1 MTPKSETKDPN
12 ALSKV
17 VPTAAPMVLAKPS
30 FLDERPVEGVE
41 EMSKYITYPR
51 LKLIQKMAN
60 RETLDKFD
68 IGSMV
73 LMPDGIV
80 VAPIAKDA
88 RGRSEKESAPLRFVP
103 IAFFEQWCTWGDI
116 KDRAKGS
123 PILDSTTD
131 PNHPIAIKAR
141 NKDTREEIRGSGD
154 DQKKIRHVEHLN
166 FLVKIHHEGNP
177 ADGQLAMLSF
187 ARGSHRDGR
196 NLAKLIKMRRT
207 SPFYCVFEMKTK
219 FIERDGNDWYV
230 PSIDNPTEGSAWIE
244 SKEIADQMKEMHES
258 AMALIKSNR
267 INVVH
272 DGEEDTD
279 SGATVELDSSEV

>member
-1 MTPKSETKDPN
+1 MTTKSEVKDPN
-12 ALSKV
+12 LLAKV
-17 VPTAAPMVLAKPS
+17 NPTAAPMVLARPA
-30 FLDERPVEGVE
+30 FLDARPVEGVE

-51 LKLIQKMAN
+51 LKIIQKMAA

-68 IGSMV
+68 IGSLV
-73 LMPDGIV
+73 LMPDGVV
-80 VAPIAKDA
+80 VAPIGKDA
-88 RGRSEKESAPLRFVP
+88 RGRSNLEGAPLRFIP

-116 KDRAKGS
+116 KDRSKGN

-141 NKDTREEIRGSGD
+141 NKDTREEIRGTGD

-166 FLVKIHHEGNP
+166 FLVKIHHDGNP
-177 ADGQLAMLSF
+177 ADGQLAMMSF

-207 SPFYCVFEMKTK
+207 SPFYCIFEMKTK
-219 FIERDGNDWYV
+219 FVERDGNDWYV
-230 PSIDNPTEGSAWIE
+230 PNIDNPSEGSAWVE
-244 SKEIADQMKEMHES
+244 DQATADQMKEMHES
-258 AMALIKSNR
+258 AMTLIKSNR

-272 DGEEDTD
+272 DDED
-279 SGATVELDSSEV
+279 ATATENVELEASEV